1 MVEGKRFQSVRDE
14 SLFRKDLESGFRMG
28 DVIPDGALGDSPM
41 ETQSERNRLV
51 VPPCEQDHRQGSLNA
66 RVVLVEYGDYQCPQ
80 CGELYT
86 TIMAIQ
92 RQLEA
97 TLLGRDSLCFV
108 FRHFPQPQI
117 HPQAQKAAAATEAAA
132 AQGRFWQMHE
142 MLLKHQQELGDGY
155 LAEYANNLGLD
166 VTQFIRDIARKV
178 YVDHINQDIASG
190 IDSGVVSTPALF
202 INGMRYRDALE
213 LEPLL
218 VAIAEASHG

>member
-1 MVEGKRFQSVRDE
+1 MS
-14 SLFRKDLESGFRMG
+14 
-28 DVIPDGALGDSPM
+28 DVIPDDAPSNHN
-41 ETQSERNRLV
+41 QLV
-51 VPPCEQDHRQGSLNA
+51 VPPSEQDHWQGSLNA

-86 TIMAIQ
+86 SIKAIQ
-92 RQLEA
+92 RQLET
-97 TLLGRDSLCFV
+97 TLFGRDSLCFV

-132 AQGRFWQMHE
+132 AQGQFWQMHE
-142 MLLKHQQELGDGY
+142 MLLKHQQELGDGD
-155 LAEYANNLGLD
+155 LAEYADNLGLN
-166 VTQFIRDIARKV
+166 VTQFIRDIAQKV

-202 INGMRYRDALE
+202 INGVRCGDDLE

-218 VAIAEASHG
+218 VVISAAFHD

>member
-1 MVEGKRFQSVRDE
+1 MS
-14 SLFRKDLESGFRMG
+14 
-28 DVIPDGALGDSPM
+28 DVIPDGVLGD
-41 ETQSERNRLV
+41 RNQLV
-51 VPPCEQDHRQGSLNA
+51 VPPSEQDHRQGSLNA

-80 CGELYT
+80 CGKLYT
-86 TIMAIQ
+86 SIKAIQ

-97 TLLGRDSLCFV
+97 TLFGRDSLCFV

-132 AQGRFWQMHE
+132 AQGQFWQMHE

-155 LAEYANNLGLD
+155 LAEYADNLGLD
-166 VTQFIRDIARKV
+166 VTQFIRDIAQKV
-178 YVDHINQDIASG
+178 YVNHINQDIASG

-202 INGMRYRDALE
+202 INGVRYIDALE